1 MEDMID
7 IRNRKEHTNIV
18 KWYNYN
24 YEPKKNIIGE
34 EGNEIY
40 LPLPGDEMEETTSEL
55 SAEEQAAEK
64 DSDAEDVLSRIN
76 QARDDKVQAAIM
88 QGMET

>member
-1 MEDMID
+1 MEDLID

-24 YEPKKNIIGE
+24 YETKKNIIGE

-40 LPLPGDEMEETTSEL
+40 LPLPEEEMEETKSEL
-55 SAEEQAAEK
+55 LTAEK
-64 DSDAEDVLSRIN
+64 DSVSSDAEDVLSRIN
-76 QARDDKVQAAIM
+76 QVRDDKVQAAIM